1 MSTKARDEEQT
12 EATFVFKGTVQQ
24 VKSTTVKN
32 IVPTDQTL
40 VVTVDQI
47 ITAPRLL
54 AKWGGRSITVQL
66 SGRQTAQPGQE
77 LIFHTYGWVFGDG
90 LAVHSVKQ
98 EAVKRRHLT
107 LLSVGGDPVEH
118 RRSQSVQKRYAE
130 SEVVVS
136 GQVATVRLPPESRP
150 RAGRTRTAAAA
161 ATITGPV
168 SEHAPHW
175 REAVIHIDD
184 VHKGSA
190 DQKELV
196 IRFPASMDVRWY
208 RAPKFQ
214 PGQQGHFMLHKT
226 KIKNKSPKKGTKAGA
241 KAGAKGALHIG
252 GAALAA
258 DESSASEEVYTA
270 LHPMD
275 YQPYGESGGINSL
288 LESSTDEQEG

>member
-24 VKSTTVKN
+24 VKSATVKN
-32 IVPTDQTL
+32 IVPTDQTI

-54 AKWGGRSITVQL
+54 AKWGGRRITVQL
-66 SGRQTAQPGQE
+66 GKRQTAQPGQE

-98 EAVKRRHLT
+98 EAVKRRHIT
-107 LLSVGGDPVEH
+107 VLSAGGDPVEH
-118 RRSQSVQKRYAE
+118 RRQQLVQKRFTE
-130 SEVVVS
+130 SEIVVS
-136 GQVATVRLPPESRP
+136 GQVATVRLPAESRP
-150 RAGRTRTAAAA
+150 RAGRTRTAAVA
-161 ATITGPV
+161 TGPV
-168 SEHAPHW
+168 SEHTPHW

-184 VHKGSA
+184 VHKGSP
-190 DQKELV
+190 DQKEMI

-226 KIKNKSPKKGTKAGA
+226 KIKNKSTKKGTKAGA
-241 KAGAKGALHIG
+241 KGAMHIG
-252 GAALAA
+252 RAAPAA
-258 DESSASEEVYTA
+258 VESSEGEEVYTA

-275 YQPYGESGGINSL
+275 YQPYGESGGISSL